1 MRNGKHYVAI
11 RMTPEEKKHFLNICD
26 LCKVPEITL
35 LYWLVKNMTVH
46 QRAPDSFFTLIR
58 LLTRIHSNVGHIGS
72 VRNNMSEETKYKYY
86 RLGDLIN
93 KYECRISLKGVLG
106 DPYYGEDRK

>member
-1 MRNGKHYVAI
+1 MRNGKHYVAV
-11 RMTPEEKKHFLNICD
+11 RMTPEEKKHFLDICN

-35 LYWLVKNMTVH
+35 LYWLVKNMTVN

-58 LLTRIHSNVGHIGS
+58 LLTRLQENVGHIWLTDSGI
-72 VRNNMSEETKYKYY
+72 SEATNYKYY
-86 RLGDLIN
+86 RLMQIIN
-93 KYECRISLKGVLG
+93 KYENRILSKGVFA